1 MQPLLLC
8 SDHESMK
15 GSDRSA
21 TALEA
26 PPAPTAEPV
35 SDAAL
40 GAALHAGDQSA
51 LASLYDRHM
60 PAIYDF
66 LARYL
71 RDPSSAEDVAQNT
84 FLRAWER
91 RETLHQPSGVRAWLF
106 TIAHNLATN
115 QLTRGRTADPIDERF
130 DLAAPGPGPEQE
142 ATSKEASELVW
153 AAASSLEP
161 RQYAVLDLCIRRD
174 LSTREVA
181 EVMDIPVG
189 HAAVLVN
196 RAREALGNAV
206 RYLLVAHRREHCEG
220 LAALVP
226 AGVRALTPQQRSA
239 VDHHMRRCEACRN
252 LGRRLTTP
260 AELFGGLVALPV
272 PESLFGGRRDFVLVS
287 ARRQQEQPSAPGSLR
302 DRPTTWTMALGGL
315 ALLALATVVVVAQ
328 GQKPGGSSVQ
338 SPVAAPSVAP
348 AGPSQPSG
356 SAPPMGVRAVKVSA
370 DDPVSSGCPPTS
382 GGYQCTFTVTVDLDR
397 SVAGS
402 RVSGGLTATAVG
414 PGGAAQ
420 TKTSDFAADV
430 PAGARAISVP
440 VSVLFD
446 LTPCASRDASSQPS
460 TAVAATGFPE
470 AISSSTAPFGVSCFG
485 PTPAPRPPSQSGTP
499 ATNPATPAP
508 GATGATPTPSTA
520 TGRPTPTPTP
530 KAPSTLPTG
539 RYRTGP

>member
-1 MQPLLLC
+1 
-8 SDHESMK
+8 MK

-26 PPAPTAEPV
+26 PPTSTAEQA

-71 RDPSSAEDVAQNT
+71 RDPSSAEDVVQNT

-115 QLTRGRTADPIDERF
+115 QLTRGRNADPIDERF

-142 ATSKEASELVW
+142 AASKEASELVW

-196 RAREALGNAV
+196 RAKEALGNAV

-260 AELFGGLVALPV
+260 VELFGGLVALPV
-272 PESLFGGRRDFVLVS
+272 PESLFGDRRDFVLVS
-287 ARRQQEQPSAPGSLR
+287 ARRQQEQPSAPRSLR
-302 DRPTTWTMALGGL
+302 GRPNTWTIALGGL
-315 ALLALATVVVVAQ
+315 ALLALAVVVVAQ

-338 SPVAAPSVAP
+338 SPVAAPSVRAV
-348 AGPSQPSG
+348 GPSQPSG
-356 SAPPMGVRAVKVSA
+356 SPPPAGVRAVKVSA
-370 DDPVSSGCPPTS
+370 DDSVTSGCPATS
-382 GGYQCTFTVTVDLDR
+382 SGYQCSFTVTVDLDR
-397 SVAGS
+397 SGAGS
-402 RVSGGLTATAVG
+402 RLSGGLTATAVG
-414 PGGAAQ
+414 PAGSAQ
-420 TKTSDFAADV
+420 TKTSVFAADV
-430 PAGARAISVP
+430 PAGARAVTVP
-440 VSVLFD
+440 VSILFD
-446 LTPCASRDASSQPS
+446 LTPCASQDASSQPS

-470 AISSSTAPFGVSCFG
+470 AMTSTTTPFGVSCLA
-485 PTPAPRPPSQSGTP
+485 PTAAPRPPPQSGTP
-499 ATNPATPAP
+499 GANPAKPSP
-508 GATGATPTPSTA
+508 SATGATPTPGTV
-520 TGRPTPTPTP
+520 TGRPTPTPTRP
-530 KAPSTLPTG
+530 PPSTLPTG